1 MQSFRSTS
9 CGLRTEALWLALPC
23 AVLLAASLACSF
35 TLAAA
40 DSPYL
45 TPQAAA
51 APTAVSM
58 QPQTPSVLSAPLG
71 ITPLPTLLPFLT
83 AQAATEAAPIDIA
96 SLRPNAK
103 IFTAAFAGSPP
114 VIDGDI
120 SDWPE
125 LTGQITAAVYQP
137 ENWSGSADL
146 SAVFATAWDRNNL
159 YLALNVT
166 DDVHVQTEQGRD
178 LYKGDGAELLLD
190 ANLAQD
196 ADFPFPNF
204 DDYQIG
210 LSTGALQANAPAAQ
224 AYRWYPLEQAASLPD
239 VLVAARPTASGYQL
253 EAAIPWRVLGVS
265 IEDQRSFGFVVSVSD
280 NDTPNTADQQTLLSS
295 TPRRNLG
302 NPTTWDLLQL
312 ND

>member
-1 MQSFRSTS
+1 M
-9 CGLRTEALWLALPC
+9 
-23 AVLLAASLACSF
+23 
-35 TLAAA
+35 
-40 DSPYL
+40 
-45 TPQAAA
+45 
-51 APTAVSM
+51 
-58 QPQTPSVLSAPLG
+58 
-71 ITPLPTLLPFLT
+71 
-83 AQAATEAAPIDIA
+83 
-96 SLRPNAK
+96 
-103 IFTAAFAGSPP
+103 
-114 VIDGDI
+114 
-120 SDWPE
+120 
-125 LTGQITAAVYQP
+125 
-137 ENWSGSADL
+137 
-146 SAVFATAWDRNNL
+146 

-178 LYKGDGAELLLD
+178 SFKGDGVELLLD
-190 ANLAQD
+190 ANLVQD

-210 LSTGALQANAPAAQ
+210 LSAGALQANAPAAQ

-239 VLVAARPTASGYQL
+239 VLVAARPTANGYQL
-253 EAAIPWRVLGVS
+253 EAAIPWRVLDVS